1 MTGLVIVLTIALY
14 FTRRMRVS
22 EKERESSDSE

>member
-1 MTGLVIVLTIALY
+1 MTGLVIVLTVALY

-22 EKERESSDSE
+22 EKELENPG